1 MTSPR
6 LNFVR
11 QGQGPILVLSH
22 ALGCDLTMWDDV
34 AERLQHRYTVLR
46 YDHRGHGASP
56 DLPGPWRMD
65 MLADDAAALIADQCE
80 GPVHFAGLSMGGM
93 TAQSL
98 ASRHPHLVRSVVIA
112 NAASHY
118 ESAAQAMWEGRIQA
132 VLEQGVSA
140 IAQVAM
146 QRWFTPGFCS
156 DPARGAQR
164 VSALRERLERMSA
177 SGYAAA
183 CAAVAGID
191 FRASNA
197 GIACPTL
204 VIAGILDEATP
215 LAASEAMVAQIPGA
229 QLRTIEAA
237 HLSAVER
244 PAEFAALIDGFIG
257 GL

>member
-1 MTSPR
+1 MTAPR

-11 QGQGPILVLSH
+11 QGRGPILVLSH
-22 ALGCDLTMWDDV
+22 ALGCDLSMWDGV
-34 AERLQHRYTVLR
+34 AERLQHKYTVLR

-56 DLPGPWRMD
+56 ELPGPWTME
-65 MLADDAAALIADQCE
+65 MLADDAAALIEAQCE

-98 ASRHPHLVRSVVIA
+98 ASRYAHRVRSIVIA

-118 ESAAQAMWEGRIQA
+118 EQPAQVMWQGRIQA
-132 VLEQGVSA
+132 VLEQGVPA

-146 QRWFTPGFCS
+146 QRWFTPAF
-156 DPARGAQR
+156 RGDLALGAKQ
-164 VSALRERLERMSA
+164 VSALREQLESMSA
-177 SGYAAA
+177 SAYAAA
-183 CAAVAGID
+183 CGAVAGID

-197 GIACPTL
+197 RIACPSL
-204 VIAGILDEATP
+204 VIAGTLDEATP
-215 LAASEAMVAQIPGA
+215 LAASEVMVAQIPGA
-229 QLRTIEAA
+229 QLRTVEAA

-244 PAEFAALIDGFIG
+244 PAEFAALVDGFIG